1 MNDISNLKFVLF
13 FCNTKGDMHQQR
25 QLKCNVLVVYLI
37 KTIICIFSTLSLI
50 GVIFFR
56 TGVDVAT
63 SLMIFMLLKHIQS
76 SCIGNLQ
83 ELDFSKK
90 VDMVLTYT
98 RNSLQ
103 SSEVTKKYMH
113 VERYHELIHTSM
125 TYKEMIIS
133 S

>member
-25 QLKCNVLVVYLI
+25 QLKCNVLVYLI

-63 SLMIFMLLKHIQS
+63 SLMIFMLLEHIQS
-76 SCIGNLQ
+76 SCRGNLQ

-90 VDMVLTYT
+90 VVQKSKLY
-98 RNSLQ
+98 
-103 SSEVTKKYMH
+103 
-113 VERYHELIHTSM
+113 
-125 TYKEMIIS
+125 
-133 S
+133 